1 MTRNFFRRVEAL
13 YPVYDPELKARIIDE
28 IIGSELKD
36 NVDARVL
43 QPDGTYIPVVR
54 KEGEESFSEQRHF
67 MSAAQKRAAAQLE
80 VISV

>member
-13 YPVYDPELKARIIDE
+13 YPVHDPELKARIINE
-28 IIGSELKD
+28 ILGSEMKD
-36 NVDARVL
+36 NVDARML

-54 KEGEESFSEQRHF
+54 KEGDESFSAQRFF
-67 MSAAQKRAAAQLE
+67 MAAAQKNAAAQLE